1 MANADKKHH
10 GAAVQGKGDG
20 TGGMTNLDGTEVPAN
35 AVLSNRDKSR
45 HSGECGLDS
54 KAVQTEQ
61 LQDHAAA
68 RLANSD
74 PAEGKRDGSA
84 VDPDDLKA
92 ADLDTEGEGATAKIE
107 DIVEDKE

>member
-1 MANADKKHH
+1 MAHADKKHH
-10 GAAVQGKGDG
+10 GPAVQGKGDG
-20 TGGMTNLDGTEVPAN
+20 TGGMTDLDASEIPAN

-45 HSGECGLDS
+45 HSEDRGLDS

-84 VDPDDLKA
+84 VDPDAKA
-92 ADLDTEGEGATAKIE
+92 ALDTQGEGATAKIA

>member
-20 TGGMTNLDGTEVPAN
+20 TGGMTDLDADQIPAN

-45 HSGECGLDS
+45 HSEERGLDS

-84 VDPDDLKA
+84 VDPEARDA
-92 ADLDTEGEGATAKIE
+92 ADLDTEGKGATARIA

>member
-10 GAAVQGKGDG
+10 GPAVQGKGDG
-20 TGGMTNLDGTEVPAN
+20 TGGMTNLDETEVPAN

-45 HSGECGLDS
+45 HSDDRGLDS

-84 VDPDDLKA
+84 VDPDDLEA
-92 ADLDTEGEGATAKIE
+92 ANLDTEGEGATAKIE

>member
-10 GAAVQGKGDG
+10 GPAVQGKGDG
-20 TGGMTNLDGTEVPAN
+20 TGGMTDLDASEIPAN

-45 HSGECGLDS
+45 HSEERGLDS
-54 KAVQTEQ
+54 KSVQTEQ

-74 PAEGKRDGSA
+74 PVEGKPDGSA
-84 VDPDDLKA
+84 VDPDDLAA
-92 ADLDTEGEGATAKIE
+92 ADLDSNGEGATAKIA